1 MKKLSVVGVALAAS
15 VLCATPISLR
25 WSPDTTSVLAVDRA
39 DARIGRPL
47 TPMSVAGVTEECI
60 DAPTGAPTTTVVT
73 LTNCTELNRGSLSMR
88 LNRRQS
94 SRCIRCN

>member
-47 TPMSVAGVTEECI
+47 TPMSVAGV
-60 DAPTGAPTTTVVT
+60 
-73 LTNCTELNRGSLSMR
+73 
-88 LNRRQS
+88 NRRVHRRAYRRSYYYGSYAPQLY
-94 SRCIRCN
+94 

>member
-25 WSPDTTSVLAVDRA
+25 WSPDTTSVLVVDRA

-47 TPMSVAGVTEECI
+47 TPMSVAGV
-60 DAPTGAPTTTVVT
+60 
-73 LTNCTELNRGSLSMR
+73 
-88 LNRRQS
+88 NRRVHRRAYRRSYYYGSYAHQLY
-94 SRCIRCN
+94 